1 MTATEIE
8 LHRNGAQPDTI
19 PAKIAYARAL
29 AESGLLP
36 GAYRKQP
43 ANILWAVEYGDMLGL
58 STMAAITGVHVIDG
72 KPTASAGLISALI
85 RRAGHRLRVRGDGK
99 SATCQIIRADDP
111 GHVFEVTW
119 TLRKTAGDN
128 PSAEEAKLLGKDVWQ
143 KYPAAMLKSRAITQ
157 CARDA
162 CEEALFGLH
171 YTPEELG
178 ADVDEDGVVIDPAP
192 AGGGKPAA
200 RSAGTPPDDPWY
212 VRPPCDDPEETG
224 PPAADGSRRWADT
237 AIAQAASFKT
247 EAEGTALWKEAA
259 ARHLGGEC
267 TRDEQDHIQRLVEAR
282 IHDRRR
288 EAATRILRPLAEGD
302 PWRDK
307 ILDELASDD
316 DAREVLADVRQ
327 QLGSGQVDDELASL
341 LGRAVIARFPKA
353 AIAAEADAP

>member
-1 MTATEIE
+1 VTATEIE

-72 KPTASAGLISALI
+72 KPTASAGLISALV

-119 TLRKTAGDN
+119 TLRKNTGDN

-178 ADVDEDGVVIDPAP
+178 ADVDEDGVVIDPAQP
-192 AGGGKPAA
+192 AQQPAA
-200 RSAGTPPDDPWY
+200 RAAGTPDDDPWY
-212 VRPPCDDPEETG
+212 VRPPCDEPGETG
-224 PPAADGSRRWADT
+224 PPAADGRRWADT

-247 EAEGTALWKEAA
+247 EAEGTRLWKEAA
-259 ARHLGGEC
+259 ARHLKGEC
-267 TRDEQDHIQRLVEAR
+267 TRDEQDHIQRLIEAR

-288 EAATRILRPLAEGD
+288 EAATRILRALDGGD

-307 ILDELASDD
+307 ILDELGSDD
-316 DAREVLADVRQ
+316 EAREALAEIQ
-327 QLGSGQVDDELASL
+327 QLLGAGQLGDDRASL
-341 LGRAVIARFPKA
+341 LARAVIARFPKA
-353 AIAAEADAP
+353 AIAAEADTP

>member
-1 MTATEIE
+1 MTATEID
-8 LHRNGAQPDTI
+8 LHRNGAQPAAI

-36 GAYRKQP
+36 AAYRRNP
-43 ANILWAVEYGDMLGL
+43 ANILWAVEYGEMLGL
-58 STMAAITGVHVIDG
+58 SSMAAITGVHVIEG
-72 KPTASAGLISALI
+72 KPTASAGLISALV
-85 RRAGHRLRVRGDGK
+85 RRAGHKLRVHGDST

-111 GHVFEVTW
+111 RYTFEVTF
-119 TLRKTAGDN
+119 TLDDAKAAG
-128 PSAEEAKLLGKDVWQ
+128 LIGKDVWK
-143 KYPAAMLKSRAITQ
+143 KYAASMLKARAITQ

-178 ADVDEDGVVIDPAP
+178 ADVDEDGVVIDPAQP
-192 AGGGKPAA
+192 AQQPAA
-200 RSAGTPPDDPWY
+200 RSAGTPDDDPWY
-212 VRPPCDDPEETG
+212 VRPPCDDPEETR

-237 AIAQAASFKT
+237 AIVQAASFKT
-247 EAEGTALWKEAA
+247 EAEGTRLWKEAA
-259 ARHLGGEC
+259 AMHLKGEC

-282 IHDRRR
+282 IHDRRK
-288 EAATRILRPLAEGD
+288 EAATRILRPLGEGD

-307 ILDELASDD
+307 ILDELGSDD

-327 QLGSGQVDDELASL
+327 QLGAGQVDDELASL

-353 AIAAEADAP
+353 AIAAEADTS